1 MTLNIAIDY
10 NFHLFGQQKAP
21 IETIEAYI
29 KLIYNIKFTNPA
41 NKQKSKALQWLHHF
55 QQCI

>member
-29 KLIYNIKFTNPA
+29 ELICTI
-41 NKQKSKALQWLHHF
+41 
-55 QQCI
+55 

>member
-21 IETIEAYI
+21 IESIEAYI
-29 KLIYNIKFTNPA
+29 KT
-41 NKQKSKALQWLHHF
+41 
-55 QQCI
+55 